1 MPEALREWNLR
12 PCGEDAKQSQHILWK
27 CPMKIDNIQAGK
39 IKLSPAEHGYMVG
52 LLDDD
57 PHGRPQQAGE
67 VVTYEPI
74 EGRAVSGLEK
84 KGLLRRVGDGK
95 AEVLPL
101 GAALLQCLVC
111 I

>member
-1 MPEALREWNLR
+1 MPEAQ
-12 PCGEDAKQSQHILWK
+12 QSQHILWK
-27 CPMKIDNIQAGK
+27 RPMKIDNIQAGK